1 MIEVFIDFFVFIEG
15 LKGNLEVVKILNYFV
30 DGGVVVIIN
39 DIVVSEFLFYY
50 ICLKF
55 GVLLFIVKSFGKILE
70 FIKEDELF
78 DFIIQFYIFLMDEE
92 ILFQVYNFM
101 RRYNLFLNDVIILV
115 VCKVNNIEWFVILD
129 GDLIKVVREEGLEF
143 L

>member
-78 DFIIQFYIFLMDEE
+78 DFII
-92 ILFQVYNFM
+92 
-101 RRYNLFLNDVIILV
+101 
-115 VCKVNNIEWFVILD
+115 
-129 GDLIKVVREEGLEF
+129 
-143 L
+143 